1 MQYYKLFDSFSY
13 DPRTRRAQLEILTQN
28 KDPEFKKFIQFYDRN
43 KSIKYELFH
52 DVILMTDEQHNV
64 LTDFLNS
71 NKEIDNF
78 HVIYNEKTKTGNRQV
93 CRRCFN
99 MTSVKLYMR
108 INNREVSLQKLGESR
123 YA

>member
-28 KDPEFKKFIQFYDRN
+28 KDPELKKFIQFYDRN

-52 DVILMTDEQHNV
+52 DVILMTDEQHRV
-64 LTDFLNS
+64 LTDFLDAD
-71 NKEIDNF
+71 KKIDNL

-108 INNREVSLQKLGESR
+108 VNNKEVSLQKLGESR